1 MKIIGLTGGIGSGK
15 STVAKMFSDLG
26 IPVYIADD
34 EAKKLMLNQNVKNK
48 VIDLL
53 GDEAYQNNKLNRSY
67 VAAKVFQDPQLLEK
81 LNSIIH
87 PEVGK
92 HFKNWLKNQDNV
104 YVIKEAA
111 ILFENG
117 NYKHCDKTVLVVA
130 GEKKRIDR
138 VVQRDKT
145 TIQKVLKVIENQ
157 WTDNEKIKLADF
169 LIENNSDLSSLRTKV
184 YTIHEELMK
193 LFTEQK

>member
-15 STVAKMFSDLG
+15 TTVADMFKELG

-34 EAKKLMLNQNVKNK
+34 EAKKLMHSKTVKEK

-53 GDEAYQNNKLNRSY
+53 GEEAYQNNQLHREYISS
-67 VAAKVFQDPQLLEK
+67 KVFNDKKLLEQ
-81 LNSIIH
+81 LNQVVH

-92 HFKNWLKNQDNV
+92 HFKRWLKKQKSI

-117 NYKHCDKTVLVVA
+117 NYKQCDKNILVISD
-130 GEKKRIDR
+130 EQKRIAR
-138 VVQRDKT
+138 VVKRDQST
-145 TIQKVLKVIENQ
+145 TEKVSKVIENQ
-157 WTDNEKIKLADF
+157 WPDSQKIELADF
-169 LIENNSDLSSLRTKV
+169 VIENDSDLKTLKAKV
-184 YTIHEELMK
+184 CTIHDKLMK
-193 LFTEQK
+193 LYS